1 MLMNIQPL
9 DPVAFSL
16 GPLDIH
22 WYGIL
27 IAGGMFFAYLLANYE
42 ANRKGLPEGTFVDL
56 MFYIII
62 ASLIGARLYYVLFN
76 FEYYVSNPMN
86 IIRVDQ
92 GGMAIHGGLIGGF
105 LAGLIYSRVKGYSFM
120 QIADIAAPSILLGQI
135 IGRIGNFIN
144 QEAHGGEV
152 TREFLESLFL
162 PEFIINQMY
171 IDGAYYHPTFLYESV
186 WNIVGLI
193 IILLVRPHLKIGQ
206 SILLYLIYYSIGRY
220 FIEGMRTDSLM
231 VTEGLRAAQMIS
243 ILIIVGAIA
252 VWIYRNWKY
261 ELPKYKDVN
270 GVFNHQVKNQA
281 TAQNGKVKGKK

>member
-144 QEAHGGEV
+144 QEAHG
-152 TREFLESLFL
+152 
-162 PEFIINQMY
+162 
-171 IDGAYYHPTFLYESV
+171 
-186 WNIVGLI
+186 
-193 IILLVRPHLKIGQ
+193 
-206 SILLYLIYYSIGRY
+206 
-220 FIEGMRTDSLM
+220 
-231 VTEGLRAAQMIS
+231 
-243 ILIIVGAIA
+243 
-252 VWIYRNWKY
+252 
-261 ELPKYKDVN
+261 
-270 GVFNHQVKNQA
+270 
-281 TAQNGKVKGKK
+281 

>member
-27 IAGGMFFAYLLANYE
+27 IASGMFLAYLLANYE

-76 FEYYVSNPMN
+76 FEYYISNPMN

-186 WNIVGLI
+186 WNIVGLV
-193 IILLVRPHLKIGQ
+193 ILLLLRPHLKIGQ
-206 SILLYLIYYSIGRY
+206 SILMYLIYYSIGRF

-231 VTEGLRAAQMIS
+231 VTEDLRAAQMIS

-261 ELPKYKDVN
+261 ELPKYKDVH
-270 GVFNHQVKNQA
+270 GVFKHQVKNQA
-281 TAQNGKVKGKK
+281 TAQNGKMKGKK

>member
-9 DPVAFSL
+9 NPIAFSL

-22 WYGIL
+22 WYGVL
-27 IAGGMFFAYLLANYE
+27 IAGGMFLAYLLANYE

-62 ASLIGARLYYVLFN
+62 ASLVGARLYYVLFN
-76 FEYYVSNPMN
+76 FEYYAANPMN

-105 LAGLIYSRVKGYSFM
+105 LAGIIYSRAKGYSFM
-120 QIADIAAPSILLGQI
+120 QIADVAAPSILLGQV
-135 IGRIGNFIN
+135 IGRVGNFIN

-152 TREFLESLFL
+152 SREFLESLFL

-171 IDGAYYHPTFLYESV
+171 IDGAYYHPTFLYESM
-186 WNIVGLI
+186 WNLVGIVL
-193 IILLVRPHLKIGQ
+193 ILLLRPHLKIGQ
-206 SILLYLIYYSIGRY
+206 SILIYLIYYSVGRY

-231 VTEGLRAAQMIS
+231 VTEVLRAAQMIS
-243 ILIIVGAIA
+243 IVIIIGAIA
-252 VWIYRNWKY
+252 VWIYRNMKY
-261 ELPKYKDVN
+261 DLPKYKDVN
-270 GVFNHQVKNQA
+270 GVFKHKEKNPS
-281 TAQNGKVKGKK
+281 TVQNGKVKGKQ

>member
-27 IAGGMFFAYLLANYE
+27 IAGGMFLAYLLANYE

>member
-9 DPVAFSL
+9 DPIAFSL

-27 IAGGMFFAYLLANYE
+27 IAGGMMLAYLLANYE

-56 MFYIII
+56 MFYLII
-62 ASLIGARLYYVLFN
+62 ASLVGARLYYVLFN
-76 FEYYVSNPMN
+76 FDYYIANPMN

-105 LAGLIYSRVKGYSFM
+105 LAGIIFARVKGYSFM
-120 QIADIAAPSILLGQI
+120 QIADITAPSILLGQV
-135 IGRIGNFIN
+135 IGRIGNFMN

-152 TREFLESLFL
+152 TREFLESLYL

-171 IDGAYYHPTFLYESV
+171 IDGAYYHPTFLYESL
-186 WNIVGLI
+186 WNIVGI
-193 IILLVRPHLKIGQ
+193 VIILLLRPHLKIGQ
-206 SILLYLIYYSIGRY
+206 SILLYLIYYSIGRF

-231 VTEGLRAAQMIS
+231 VTETLRAAQTIS
-243 ILIIVGAIA
+243 IMIIVVAIA
-252 VWIYRNWKY
+252 VWIFRNVKY
-261 ELPKYKDVN
+261 DLPKYKDVH
-270 GVFNHQVKNQA
+270 GVFKHGVTNVDAQRKNQP
-281 TAQNGKVKGKK
+281 KGKK